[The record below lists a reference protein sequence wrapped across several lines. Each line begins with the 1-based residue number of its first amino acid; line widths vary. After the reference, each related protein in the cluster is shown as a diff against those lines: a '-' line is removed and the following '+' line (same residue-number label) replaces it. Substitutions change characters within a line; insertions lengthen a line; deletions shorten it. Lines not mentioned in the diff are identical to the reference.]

1 MEIQVDIL
9 DSTTHP
15 MAISPTHPLDS
26 PLTRSRSAFLEHG
39 TVFVDCAV
47 ELVLILIPLFSHSPN
62 SQLLP
67 GVRHRESP
75 TRMR

>member
-15 MAISPTHPLDS
+15 MAVSPTHPLDS
-26 PLTRSRSAFLEHG
+26 PLTRRSAFLEHG

-47 ELVLILIPLFSHSPN
+47 ELILILIPLFSHSPN

-67 GVRHRESP
+67 GVRHHESL
-75 TRMR
+75 TRMG